1 MPSQRLHI
9 RCLPAIIH
17 FYLWN
22 GRVHGNYFSQLF
34 LVFDPKPRSAGNT
47 GSKSKDS
54 SKPSSK
60 PTAPEANCDI
70 LCQLGKGAKDLWDSL
85 SKGGKGG
92 SLEDALKGGLDAP
105 KLGVIG

>member
-1 MPSQRLHI
+1 M
-9 RCLPAIIH
+9 AIISLSSSS
-17 FYLWN
+17 YVIL
-22 GRVHGNYFSQLF
+22 
-34 LVFDPKPRSAGNT
+34 KPRSAGNT

-54 SKPSSK
+54 SKPGSKPSSK

-85 SKGGKGG
+85 TKSGKGE

-105 KLGVIG
+105 KIPLLA